1 MALYKDAQN
10 NIHDDMGGTALH
22 LLPDGCVEVTDI
34 EAEEIRIAS
43 IPAPTPPVYSC
54 NPWQIRKVLNQIGL
68 RQAVEDA
75 VATSTDQTMKDGW
88 EFATEFR
95 SDDPF
100 VQSMGAAL
108 GKTQTEIEQL
118 IQLAAT
124 L

>member
-1 MALYKDAQN
+1 MQKVIVNVMTGEQSIVPL
-10 NIHDDMGGTALH
+10 TTEEL
-22 LLPDGCVEVTDI
+22 
-34 EAEEIRIAS
+34 AEIAARPPQ
-43 IPAPTPPVYSC
+43 PAPVYSC

-68 RQAVEDA
+68 RRAVEDA
-75 VATSTDQTMKDGW
+75 VALSADQTMKDGW

-108 GKTQTEIEQL
+108 GKTQEEIKQL

>member
-1 MALYKDAQN
+1 MKYYKDNLN
-10 NIHDDMGGTALH
+10 NVFAYELDGSQDGLIGDKVEMTIGEVNDH
-22 LLPDGCVEVTDI
+22 LT
-34 EAEEIRIAS
+34 
-43 IPAPTPPVYSC
+43 IPYSVYSC
-54 NPWQIRKVLNQIGL
+54 NPWQIRKVLNQLGL

-75 VATSTDQTMKDGW
+75 VAASTDQTMKDGW

-100 VQSMGAAL
+100 VIGMGAAL
-108 GKTQTEIEQL
+108 GKTQTEIDQL

>member
-1 MALYKDAQN
+1 MALHKDLKN
-10 NIHDDMGGTALH
+10 NVHDDMDGAALN
-22 LLPDGCVEVTDI
+22 LLPAGCVEIT
-34 EAEEIRIAS
+34 EAEAEAIRQSQIVI
-43 IPAPTPPVYSC
+43 IPVIYSC
-54 NPWQIRKVLNQIGL
+54 NPWQIRKVLNQLGL

-75 VATSTDQTMKDGW
+75 VAASPDQTMKDGW

-108 GKTQTEIEQL
+108 GKTQTEIDQL